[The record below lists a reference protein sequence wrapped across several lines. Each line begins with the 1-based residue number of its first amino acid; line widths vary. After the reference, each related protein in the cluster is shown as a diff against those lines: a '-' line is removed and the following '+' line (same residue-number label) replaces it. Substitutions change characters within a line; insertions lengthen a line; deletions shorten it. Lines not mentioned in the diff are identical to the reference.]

1 MQCLKQKGKKRLSN
15 TNFTRTRGAPEELAV
30 PIPLVTPVM
39 KLLNDMNMVLDT
51 NIGRDILVI
60 NLIRYYHIV
69 KRFFRYRPISF
80 FFFYLLKVEEFEEK
94 TRLEENKDTART
106 IYKVSRIAFPVAFF
120 IFNVIYWT
128 YFMTRT

>member
-1 MQCLKQKGKKRLSN
+1 MSN
-15 TNFTRTRGAPEELAV
+15 TNFTRTHGAPEELAV
-30 PIPLVTPVM
+30 PLPLVTPVM
-39 KLLNDMNMVLDT
+39 KLLNDVNMVLDT
-51 NIGRDILVI
+51 NIGRDIQVI

-69 KRFFRYRPISF
+69 KKFFTYRLISF
-80 FFFYLLKVEEFEEK
+80 FIYLLKVNEFEGN

-106 IYKVSRIAFPVAFF
+106 IDKVSRIAFPVAFM

>member
-1 MQCLKQKGKKRLSN
+1 
-15 TNFTRTRGAPEELAV
+15 
-30 PIPLVTPVM
+30 M

-51 NIGRDILVI
+51 NIGRDIQVI
-60 NLIRYYHIV
+60 NLIRYYDIV
-69 KRFFRYRPISF
+69 KRFFTYRPISF
-80 FFFYLLKVEEFEEK
+80 FFFYLLKADEFEEK

-106 IYKVSRIAFPVAFF
+106 IYKVLRIAFPVAFF